1 MVDNPYEPST
11 TLWEKWGASNLTTDQ
26 GDASRNHIMF
36 GTISAFFWKHLAGIT
51 PAAAGWTKLRIAPK
65 FGEVCDDLATAPLP
79 GWRSRVL
86 SHVEA
91 TLATVAGDVVTHW
104 ELADEVS
111 VDEVSVVP
119 TAVLRVSVPHGAVGG
134 AEVVMPCV
142 GKATIVELHSGVV
155 IWEDDAFVAQSV
167 ALAAERV
174 EHGGVAIHVAS
185 GDYHFVRSS

>member
-1 MVDNPYEPST
+1 
-11 TLWEKWGASNLTTDQ
+11 
-26 GDASRNHIMF
+26 MF

-65 FGEVCDDLATAPLP
+65 FGEVCDDLGSAPLP

-86 SHVEA
+86 SRVEA
-91 TLATVAGDVVTHW
+91 TLATVAGDVVTRW
-104 ELADEVS
+104 ELA
-111 VDEVSVVP
+111 DEVSVVP

-134 AEVVMPCV
+134 AEVVMPCA
-142 GKATIVELHSGVV
+142 GKGSTIVELHSGVV

-185 GDYHFVRSS
+185 GDYHFVRSG

>member
-1 MVDNPYEPST
+1 
-11 TLWEKWGASNLTTDQ
+11 
-26 GDASRNHIMF
+26 MF

-79 GWRSRVL
+79 NWRSRVL
-86 SHVEA
+86 SRVDA
-91 TLATVAGDVVTHW
+91 TLATVAGQVITHW
-104 ELADEVS
+104 ELAEIDEVN
-111 VDEVSVVP
+111 VVP
-119 TAVLRVSVPHGAVGG
+119 TAVLRVSVPNGAVGG

-142 GKATIVELHSGVV
+142 GKASIVELHSGMVV
-155 IWEDDAFVAQSV
+155 WQDDAFVVQSV

-185 GDYHFVRSS
+185 GDYHFVRSG